1 MISWII
7 LSKCLRRLIIEMEAI
22 IHCVE
27 DVSELILMR
36 MRMCVCV
43 SRSVEFN
50 SLWPHGLSMGF
61 SRQECWS
68 GLPFSSPENGDRE
81 ADNLKVTEVKLKL
94 LSCVWLFATPGT
106 VAHQAPQ
113 PMEFFQAR
121 ILECVAI
128 PFSKES
134 FPPRDRTQV
143 SCIAGRFFTVW
154 AIRHFSQKWKPS
166 K

>member
-1 MISWII
+1 MIKKTYYWNGSHYTLCWRCEWIDFD
-7 LSKCLRRLIIEMEAI
+7 ENE
-22 IHCVE
+22 
-27 DVSELILMR
+27 
-36 MRMCVCV
+36 CVCVYV

-106 VAHQAPQ
+106 VAHQAPR

-128 PFSKES
+128 PFPRNLSHPGIEPKSPALQADSSLSEPSDTFHRSESSK
-134 FPPRDRTQV
+134 
-143 SCIAGRFFTVW
+143 
-154 AIRHFSQKWKPS
+154 
-166 K
+166 

>member
-1 MISWII
+1 
-7 LSKCLRRLIIEMEAI
+7 
-22 IHCVE
+22 
-27 DVSELILMR
+27 
-36 MRMCVCV
+36 
-43 SRSVEFN
+43 
-50 SLWPHGLSMGF
+50 MGF

-106 VAHQAPQ
+106 VAHQAPR

-143 SCIAGRFFTVW
+143 SCRQILHCLSLQTLFTEVK
-154 AIRHFSQKWKPS
+154 ALSRKEEFILLDFY
-166 K
+166 